1 MFPYIDFLI
10 NAWLVEAI
18 ISKVQKQYK
27 IDMHLQSL

>member
-1 MFPYIDFLI
+1 MFPYMDFLI
-10 NAWLVEAI
+10 NAWLVEPI